1 MDFFEDL
8 FIGDDKE
15 TSSPK
20 ISYKKATKPAKT
32 RNPRGRDPRALGI
45 NDFELKNKQ
54 TTAGKGMDT
63 LKQSGNLDPAQI
75 EKIASNLQGQGAKR
89 KKDLIDNL
97 IDEIKKGNAIDSES
111 LSKEQRNELRQRM
124 QEPEKPR
131 EKDFTSG
138 EFGSFSDDPKLSDD
152 TSYIPPPPPLPKD
165 DTSYIPPP
173 PPLPKDDTPPPQHTQ
188 GGYLGDDLGGAT
200 HEHERGG
207 YLGDDLGDAIPTTA
221 PTTTDPAE
229 LEHSITVTPSTSLQT
244 DPMIEQGKENPPDA
258 TIFRQMI
265 HVGAELSFDYLKQF
279 SGYGGAID
287 TAQAMAKKFLGFQF
301 TDLVDLAVDSLQKNK
316 LSDVGSLRGTTPDR
330 IKLQMKDAEL
340 GEHSIIKNACLY
352 PLLAVAFKL
361 YLVDRG
367 VQLGY
372 MGDNVFRHGFK
383 YLLEKYVKL
392 QDSNVRYFMYCWDN
406 SPKSLLDAYERNRDA
421 VRSVTPEERQQIM
434 NYHTNIMLEYDRIFT
449 PNKFMVDVKRYE
461 HGGTEL
467 NQMLINLANP
477 IFLFEISKVFSGI
490 DEFILNVQDNEGLLL
505 GLMGLLYATAINDG
519 TNMGDAL
526 LANARV
532 DGIVYYTKQTEAP
545 KFKNLEVD
553 LLREAKDEVEEK
565 MVDGTSYIIF
575 RGTNPKQ
582 DKFLERDFMKN
593 MINMAGSSELFSN
606 EAFNNRIVKATE
618 IIEKREREGIP
629 IKIIGYSL
637 GGIFGLYMSSIY
649 PTIPTRIYSP
659 ILANNEETTQLM
671 EGLEMQNS
679 NLEINYVEDDPI
691 SVNVKKYEDR
701 LNIKKQKKSR
711 FFDSHSLNNY
721 LFNP

>member
-32 RNPRGRDPRALGI
+32 RNPRGRDQRGLGI

-63 LKQSGNLDPAQI
+63 LKQSGNIDPAQI

-89 KKDLIDNL
+89 KKDLIDDL
-97 IDEIKKGNAIDSES
+97 IDEIRKGNAIDSES
-111 LSKEQRNELRQRM
+111 LSEEQKNELRERI

-131 EKDFTSG
+131 KKDFTSA
-138 EFGSFSDDPKLSDD
+138 EFGDPFKDNLSVSDD
-152 TSYIPPPPPLPKD
+152 TSNI
-165 DTSYIPPP
+165 PP
-173 PPLPKDDTPPPQHTQ
+173 PPLPKDDTPPPQHTR

-207 YLGDDLGDAIPTTA
+207 YLGDDVQSENTRGGYLGDAIPNTA

-287 TAQAMAKKFLGFQF
+287 TAQAIAKKFLGFQF

-421 VRSVTPEERQQIM
+421 ITSVTPQERQQIM

-545 KFKNLEVD
+545 KFKNLEID

-565 MVDGTSYIIF
+565 MVNGTSYIIF

-606 EAFNNRIVKATE
+606 EAFNNRIVKATK

-671 EGLEMQNS
+671 DGIEQQNS

-711 FFDSHSLNNY
+711 FFDAHKLENY

>member
-20 ISYKKATKPAKT
+20 ISYKKLTEPAKT
-32 RNPRGRDPRALGI
+32 RNPRGRDQRGLGI

-89 KKDLIDNL
+89 KKDLIDDL

-111 LSKEQRNELRQRM
+111 LSEEQKNELRERM
-124 QEPEKPR
+124 QEPAPTTK
-131 EKDFTSG
+131 KDFERGMDELTG
-138 EFGSFSDDPKLSDD
+138 MDKDIIPKA
-152 TSYIPPPPPLPKD
+152 TR
-165 DTSYIPPP
+165 
-173 PPLPKDDTPPPQHTQ
+173 PKDDTPPPPPST
-188 GGYLGDDLGGAT
+188 
-200 HEHERGG
+200 E
-207 YLGDDLGDAIPTTA
+207 IPTTA

-229 LEHSITVTPSTSLQT
+229 LEHSITATPSTSLQT
-244 DPMIEQGKENPPDA
+244 DPIIEQGKENPPDA

-287 TAQAMAKKFLGFQF
+287 TAQAITKRFLGFQF
-301 TDLVDLAVDSLQKNK
+301 TDLVDLAVDSLKSNK
-316 LSDVGSLRGTTPDR
+316 LSDVGSLRGTTSDR
-330 IKLQMKDAEL
+330 IKLQMKDAEM

-352 PLLAVAFKL
+352 PLLVVSFKI
-361 YLVDRG
+361 YLADREM
-367 VQLGY
+367 QMGY
-372 MGDNVFRHGFK
+372 MADTVFKQGFK

-392 QDSNVRYFMYCWDN
+392 DERQVRYMMYCWDN
-406 SPKSLLDAYERNRDA
+406 SPRDLLTAYERNRDA
-421 VRSVTPEERQQIM
+421 VRNVTPAEKRSIM
-434 NYHTNIMLEYDRIFT
+434 NYHTNIMSEYDRIFT

-477 IFLFEISKVFSGI
+477 VFLFEISKVFAGI
-490 DEFILNVQDNEGLLL
+490 DEFILNIRDNEGLLL

-532 DGIVYYTKQTEAP
+532 DGIVYYQKKTEAP

-565 MVDGTSYIIF
+565 IIDGTSYIIF

-582 DKFLERDFMKN
+582 DKFLERDFIKN

-606 EAFNNRIVKATE
+606 EAFNSRIVKATE

-637 GGIFGLYMSSIY
+637 GGIFSLYMSSIY
-649 PTIPTRIYSP
+649 PTIPTRVYSP
-659 ILANNEETTQLM
+659 ILANNEETKQLM

-711 FFDSHSLNNY
+711 FFDAHKLENY

>member
-20 ISYKKATKPAKT
+20 ISYKKLTEPAKT

-89 KKDLIDNL
+89 KDLIDDL
-97 IDEIKKGNAIDSES
+97 IDEIKKGNAIDSAS
-111 LSKEQRNELRQRM
+111 LSEEQKNELRERM
-124 QEPEKPR
+124 QQPEKSR
-131 EKDFTSG
+131 EKDFKSG
-138 EFGSFSDDPKLSDD
+138 QFGDSFSDDPKLSDD
-152 TSYIPPPPPLPKD
+152 TSYIPPPPP
-165 DTSYIPPP
+165 
-173 PPLPKDDTPPPQHTQ
+173 PLPKDDTPPPQHT
-188 GGYLGDDLGGAT
+188 
-200 HEHERGG
+200 RGG
-207 YLGDDLGDAIPTTA
+207 YLGDAIEPPQHTRGGYLGDAIPNTA

-229 LEHSITVTPSTSLQT
+229 LEHSITVTPATSLQT
-244 DPMIEQGKENPPDA
+244 DPMIEQGKENSPDA

-265 HVGAELSFDYLKQF
+265 HVGAELSFDYLKQL

-287 TAQAMAKKFLGFQF
+287 SAQAMAKKFLGFQF

-367 VQLGY
+367 IEFGY
-372 MGDNVFRHGFK
+372 MGDTVFRHGFK
-383 YLLEKYVKL
+383 HLLEKYVKL

-421 VRSVTPEERQQIM
+421 ITSVTPEERQQIM
-434 NYHTNIMLEYDRIFT
+434 NYHTNIMLEYDRIFA

-505 GLMGLLYATAINDG
+505 GLMGLLYAKALKDG

-553 LLREAKDEVEEK
+553 LLREAADGPEFQEK

-575 RGTNPKQ
+575 RGTDAKQ

-593 MINMAGSSELFSN
+593 IINLAGSSELFSN

-618 IIEKREREGIP
+618 IIEKREREGVP

-671 EGLEMQNS
+671 DGIEQQNS
-679 NLEINYVEDDPI
+679 NLEINYIEGDPI

>member
-20 ISYKKATKPAKT
+20 LTYKKLTEPAKT

-89 KKDLIDNL
+89 KDLIDDL
-97 IDEIKKGNAIDSES
+97 IDEIKKGNAIDSAS
-111 LSKEQRNELRQRM
+111 LSEEQKNELRERM
-124 QEPEKPR
+124 QQPEKSR
-131 EKDFTSG
+131 EKDFKSG
-138 EFGSFSDDPKLSDD
+138 QFGDSFSDDPKLSDD

-165 DTSYIPPP
+165 DT
-173 PPLPKDDTPPPQHTQ
+173 PPPQHT
-188 GGYLGDDLGGAT
+188 
-200 HEHERGG
+200 RGG
-207 YLGDDLGDAIPTTA
+207 YLGDAIEPPQHTRGGYLGDAIPNTA

-229 LEHSITVTPSTSLQT
+229 LEHSITVTPATSLQT
-244 DPMIEQGKENPPDA
+244 DPMIEQGKENSPDA

-265 HVGAELSFDYLKQF
+265 HVGAELSFDYLKQL

-287 TAQAMAKKFLGFQF
+287 SAQAMAKKFLGFQF

-367 VQLGY
+367 IEFGY
-372 MGDNVFRHGFK
+372 MGDTVFRHGFK
-383 YLLEKYVKL
+383 HLLEKYVKL

-421 VRSVTPEERQQIM
+421 ITSVTPEERQQIM
-434 NYHTNIMLEYDRIFT
+434 NYHTNIMLEYDRIFA

-490 DEFILNVQDNEGLLL
+490 DEFILNVRDNEGLLL
-505 GLMGLLYATAINDG
+505 GLMGLLYAKALKDG

-545 KFKNLEVD
+545 KFKNLEID
-553 LLREAKDEVEEK
+553 LLRDAKEEVEEK

-575 RGTNPKQ
+575 RGTDAKQ

-593 MINMAGSSELFSN
+593 IINLAGSSELFSN

-618 IIEKREREGIP
+618 IIEKREREGVP

-671 EGLEMQNS
+671 DGIEQQNS
-679 NLEINYVEDDPI
+679 NLEINYIEGDPI

>member
-20 ISYKKATKPAKT
+20 ISYKKLTEPAKT

-89 KKDLIDNL
+89 KDLIDDL
-97 IDEIKKGNAIDSES
+97 IDEIKKGNAIDSAS
-111 LSKEQRNELRQRM
+111 LSEEQKNELRERM
-124 QEPEKPR
+124 QQPEKSR
-131 EKDFTSG
+131 EKDFKSG
-138 EFGSFSDDPKLSDD
+138 QFGDSFSDDPKLSDD
-152 TSYIPPPPPLPKD
+152 TSYIPPPPP
-165 DTSYIPPP
+165 
-173 PPLPKDDTPPPQHTQ
+173 PLPKDDTPPPQHT
-188 GGYLGDDLGGAT
+188 
-200 HEHERGG
+200 RGG
-207 YLGDDLGDAIPTTA
+207 YLGDAIEPPQHTRGGYLGDAIPNTA

-229 LEHSITVTPSTSLQT
+229 LEHSITVTPATSLQT
-244 DPMIEQGKENPPDA
+244 DPMIEQGKENSPDA

-265 HVGAELSFDYLKQF
+265 HVGAELSFDYLKQL

-287 TAQAMAKKFLGFQF
+287 SAQAMAKKFLGFQF

-367 VQLGY
+367 IEFGY
-372 MGDNVFRHGFK
+372 MGDTVFRHGFK
-383 YLLEKYVKL
+383 HLLEKYVKL

-421 VRSVTPEERQQIM
+421 ITSVTPEERQQIM
-434 NYHTNIMLEYDRIFT
+434 NYHTNIMLEYDRIFA

-490 DEFILNVQDNEGLLL
+490 DEFILNVRDNEGLLL
-505 GLMGLLYATAINDG
+505 GLMGLLYAKALKDG

-553 LLREAKDEVEEK
+553 LLREAADGPEFQEK

-575 RGTNPKQ
+575 RGTDAKQ

-593 MINMAGSSELFSN
+593 IINLAGSSELFSN

-618 IIEKREREGIP
+618 IIEKREREGVP

-671 EGLEMQNS
+671 DGIEQQNS
-679 NLEINYVEDDPI
+679 NLEINYIEGDPI

>member
-20 ISYKKATKPAKT
+20 LTYKKLTEPAKT

-89 KKDLIDNL
+89 KDLIDDL
-97 IDEIKKGNAIDSES
+97 IDEIKKGNAIDSAS
-111 LSKEQRNELRQRM
+111 LSEEQKNELRERM
-124 QEPEKPR
+124 QQPEKSR
-131 EKDFTSG
+131 EKDFKSG
-138 EFGSFSDDPKLSDD
+138 QFGDSFSDDPKLSDD

-165 DTSYIPPP
+165 DT
-173 PPLPKDDTPPPQHTQ
+173 PPPQHT
-188 GGYLGDDLGGAT
+188 
-200 HEHERGG
+200 RGG
-207 YLGDDLGDAIPTTA
+207 YLGDAIEPPQHTRGGYLGDAIPNTA

-229 LEHSITVTPSTSLQT
+229 LEHSITVTPATSLQT
-244 DPMIEQGKENPPDA
+244 DPMIEQGKENSPDA

-265 HVGAELSFDYLKQF
+265 HVGAELSFDYLKQL

-287 TAQAMAKKFLGFQF
+287 SAQAMAKKFLGFQF

-367 VQLGY
+367 IEFGY
-372 MGDNVFRHGFK
+372 MGDTVFRHGFK
-383 YLLEKYVKL
+383 HLLEKYVKL

-421 VRSVTPEERQQIM
+421 ITSVTPEERQQIM
-434 NYHTNIMLEYDRIFT
+434 NYHTNIMLEYDRIFA

-505 GLMGLLYATAINDG
+505 GLMGLLYAKALKDG

-545 KFKNLEVD
+545 KFKNLEID
-553 LLREAKDEVEEK
+553 LLRDAKEEVEEK

-575 RGTNPKQ
+575 RGTDAKQ

-593 MINMAGSSELFSN
+593 IINLAGSSELFSN

-618 IIEKREREGIP
+618 IIEKREREGVP

-671 EGLEMQNS
+671 DGIEQQNS
-679 NLEINYVEDDPI
+679 NLEINYIEGDPI

>member
-20 ISYKKATKPAKT
+20 ISYKKLTEPAKT

-89 KKDLIDNL
+89 KDLIDDL
-97 IDEIKKGNAIDSES
+97 IDEIKKGNAIDSAS
-111 LSKEQRNELRQRM
+111 LSEEQKNELRERM
-124 QEPEKPR
+124 QQPEKSR
-131 EKDFTSG
+131 EKDFKSG
-138 EFGSFSDDPKLSDD
+138 QFGDSFSDDPKLSDD

-165 DTSYIPPP
+165 DT
-173 PPLPKDDTPPPQHTQ
+173 PPPQHT
-188 GGYLGDDLGGAT
+188 
-200 HEHERGG
+200 RGG
-207 YLGDDLGDAIPTTA
+207 YLGDAIEPPQHTRGGYLGDAIPNTA

-229 LEHSITVTPSTSLQT
+229 LEHSITVTPATSLQT
-244 DPMIEQGKENPPDA
+244 DPMIEQGKENSPDA

-265 HVGAELSFDYLKQF
+265 HVGAELSFDYLKQL

-287 TAQAMAKKFLGFQF
+287 SAQAMAKKFLGFQF

-367 VQLGY
+367 IEFGY
-372 MGDNVFRHGFK
+372 MGDTVFRHGFK
-383 YLLEKYVKL
+383 HLLEKYVKL

-421 VRSVTPEERQQIM
+421 ITSVTPEERQQIM
-434 NYHTNIMLEYDRIFT
+434 NYHTNIMLEYDRIFA

-490 DEFILNVQDNEGLLL
+490 DEFILNVRDNEGLLL
-505 GLMGLLYATAINDG
+505 GLMGLLYAKALKDG

-545 KFKNLEVD
+545 KFKNLEID
-553 LLREAKDEVEEK
+553 LLRDAKEEVEEK
-565 MVDGTSYIIF
+565 IIDGTSYIIF
-575 RGTNPKQ
+575 KGTDAKQ

-593 MINMAGSSELFSN
+593 IINLAGSSELFSN

-618 IIEKREREGIP
+618 IIEKREREGVP

-671 EGLEMQNS
+671 DGIEQQNS
-679 NLEINYVEDDPI
+679 NLEINYIEGDPI

>member
-20 ISYKKATKPAKT
+20 ISYKKLTEPAKT

-89 KKDLIDNL
+89 KDLIDDL

-111 LSKEQRNELRQRM
+111 LSEEQKNELRERM
-124 QEPEKPR
+124 QQPEKSR
-131 EKDFTSG
+131 EKDFKSG
-138 EFGSFSDDPKLSDD
+138 QFGDSFSDDPKLSDD
-152 TSYIPPPPPLPKD
+152 TSYIPPPPP
-165 DTSYIPPP
+165 
-173 PPLPKDDTPPPQHTQ
+173 PLPKDDTPPPQHT
-188 GGYLGDDLGGAT
+188 
-200 HEHERGG
+200 RGG
-207 YLGDDLGDAIPTTA
+207 YLGDAIEPPQHTRGGYLGDAIPNTA

-229 LEHSITVTPSTSLQT
+229 LEHSITVTPATSLQT
-244 DPMIEQGKENPPDA
+244 DPMIEQGKENSPDA

-265 HVGAELSFDYLKQF
+265 HVGAELSFDYLKQL

-287 TAQAMAKKFLGFQF
+287 SAQAMAKKFLGFQF

-367 VQLGY
+367 IEFGY
-372 MGDNVFRHGFK
+372 MGDTVFRHGFK
-383 YLLEKYVKL
+383 HLLEKYVKL

-421 VRSVTPEERQQIM
+421 ITSVTPEERQQIM
-434 NYHTNIMLEYDRIFT
+434 NYHTNIMLEYDRIFA

-505 GLMGLLYATAINDG
+505 GLMGLLYAKALKDG

-545 KFKNLEVD
+545 KFKNLEID
-553 LLREAKDEVEEK
+553 LLRDAKEEVEEK

-575 RGTNPKQ
+575 RGTDAKQ

-593 MINMAGSSELFSN
+593 IINLAGSSELFSN

-618 IIEKREREGIP
+618 IIEKREREGVP

-671 EGLEMQNS
+671 DGIEQQNS
-679 NLEINYVEDDPI
+679 NLEINYIEGDPI

>member
-20 ISYKKATKPAKT
+20 ISYKKLTEPAKT

-89 KKDLIDNL
+89 KDLIDDL
-97 IDEIKKGNAIDSES
+97 IDEIKKGNAIDSAS
-111 LSKEQRNELRQRM
+111 LSEEQKNELRERM
-124 QEPEKPR
+124 QEPEKSR
-131 EKDFTSG
+131 EKDFTSA
-138 EFGSFSDDPKLSDD
+138 EFGDPFKDNLSL
-152 TSYIPPPPPLPKD
+152 SD

-173 PPLPKDDTPPPQHTQ
+173 PPLPKDDTPPPQHT
-188 GGYLGDDLGGAT
+188 
-200 HEHERGG
+200 RGG
-207 YLGDDLGDAIPTTA
+207 YLGDAIEPPQHTRGGYLGDAIPNTA

-229 LEHSITVTPSTSLQT
+229 LEHSITVTPATSLQT
-244 DPMIEQGKENPPDA
+244 DPMIEQGKENSPDA

-265 HVGAELSFDYLKQF
+265 HVGAELSFDYLKQL

-287 TAQAMAKKFLGFQF
+287 SAQAMAKKFLGFQF

-367 VQLGY
+367 IEFGY
-372 MGDNVFRHGFK
+372 MGDTVFRHGFK
-383 YLLEKYVKL
+383 HLLEKYVKL

-421 VRSVTPEERQQIM
+421 ITSVTPEERQQIM
-434 NYHTNIMLEYDRIFT
+434 NYHTNIMLEYDRIFA

-490 DEFILNVQDNEGLLL
+490 DEFILNVRDNEGLLL
-505 GLMGLLYATAINDG
+505 GLMGLLYAKALKDG

-545 KFKNLEVD
+545 KFKNLEID
-553 LLREAKDEVEEK
+553 LLRDAKEEVEEK

-575 RGTNPKQ
+575 RGTDAKQ

-593 MINMAGSSELFSN
+593 IINLAGSSELFSN

-618 IIEKREREGIP
+618 IIEKREREGVP

-671 EGLEMQNS
+671 DGIEQQNS
-679 NLEINYVEDDPI
+679 NLEINYIEGDPI

>member
-20 ISYKKATKPAKT
+20 ISYKKLTEPAKT

-89 KKDLIDNL
+89 KDLIDDL

-111 LSKEQRNELRQRM
+111 LSEEQKNELRERM
-124 QEPEKPR
+124 QQPEKSR
-131 EKDFTSG
+131 EKDFKSG
-138 EFGSFSDDPKLSDD
+138 QFGDSFSDDPKLSDD

-165 DTSYIPPP
+165 DT
-173 PPLPKDDTPPPQHTQ
+173 PPPQHT
-188 GGYLGDDLGGAT
+188 
-200 HEHERGG
+200 RGG
-207 YLGDDLGDAIPTTA
+207 YLGDAIEPPQHTRGGYLGDAIPNTA

-229 LEHSITVTPSTSLQT
+229 LEHSITVTPATSLQT
-244 DPMIEQGKENPPDA
+244 DPMIEQGKENSPDA

-265 HVGAELSFDYLKQF
+265 HVGAELSFDYLKQL

-287 TAQAMAKKFLGFQF
+287 SAQAMAKKFLGFQF

-367 VQLGY
+367 IEFGY
-372 MGDNVFRHGFK
+372 MGDTVFRHGFK
-383 YLLEKYVKL
+383 HLLEKYVKL

-421 VRSVTPEERQQIM
+421 ITSVTPEERQQIM
-434 NYHTNIMLEYDRIFT
+434 NYHTNIMLEYDRIFA

-490 DEFILNVQDNEGLLL
+490 DEFILNVRDNEGLLL
-505 GLMGLLYATAINDG
+505 GLMGLLYAKALKDG

-553 LLREAKDEVEEK
+553 LLREAADGPEFQEK

-575 RGTNPKQ
+575 RGTDAKQ

-593 MINMAGSSELFSN
+593 IINLAGSSELFSN

-618 IIEKREREGIP
+618 IIEKREREGVP

-671 EGLEMQNS
+671 DGIEQQNS
-679 NLEINYVEDDPI
+679 NLEINYIEGDPI

>member
-20 ISYKKATKPAKT
+20 ISYKKLTEPAKT

-89 KKDLIDNL
+89 KDLIDDL

-111 LSKEQRNELRQRM
+111 LSEEQKNELRERM
-124 QEPEKPR
+124 QQPEKSR
-131 EKDFTSG
+131 EKDFKSG
-138 EFGSFSDDPKLSDD
+138 QFGDSFSDDPKLSDD
-152 TSYIPPPPPLPKD
+152 TSYIPPPPP
-165 DTSYIPPP
+165 
-173 PPLPKDDTPPPQHTQ
+173 PLPKDDTPPPQHT
-188 GGYLGDDLGGAT
+188 
-200 HEHERGG
+200 RGG
-207 YLGDDLGDAIPTTA
+207 YLGDAIEPPQHTRGGYLGDAIPNTA

-229 LEHSITVTPSTSLQT
+229 LEHSITVTPATSLQT
-244 DPMIEQGKENPPDA
+244 DPMIEQGKENSPDA

-265 HVGAELSFDYLKQF
+265 HVGAELSFDYLKQL

-287 TAQAMAKKFLGFQF
+287 SAQAMAKKFLGFQF

-367 VQLGY
+367 IEFGY
-372 MGDNVFRHGFK
+372 MGDTVFRHGFK
-383 YLLEKYVKL
+383 HLLEKYVKL

-421 VRSVTPEERQQIM
+421 ITSVTPEERQQIM
-434 NYHTNIMLEYDRIFT
+434 NYHTNIMLEYDRIFA

-490 DEFILNVQDNEGLLL
+490 DEFILNVRDNEGLLL
-505 GLMGLLYATAINDG
+505 GLMGLLYAKALKDG

-553 LLREAKDEVEEK
+553 LLREAADGPEFQEK

-575 RGTNPKQ
+575 RGTDAKQ

-593 MINMAGSSELFSN
+593 IINLAGSSELFSN

-618 IIEKREREGIP
+618 IIEKREREGVP

-671 EGLEMQNS
+671 DGIEQQNS
-679 NLEINYVEDDPI
+679 NLEINYIEGDPI

>member
-1 MDFFEDL
+1 MGFFDDL
-8 FIGDDKE
+8 FGDDDEPEPQLTIENAPPTKR
-15 TSSPK
+15 TQRR
-20 ISYKKATKPAKT
+20 KKDTT
-32 RNPRGRDPRALGI
+32 NLGRQLGKD
-45 NDFELKNKQ
+45 DFELKSGQ
-54 TTAGKGMDT
+54 TTAGKGMDA

-75 EKIASNLQGQGAKR
+75 EKIASNLQGAGATKR
-89 KKDLIDNL
+89 KNDLIDDL
-97 IDEIKKGNAIDSES
+97 IDELDKGNSIDFQS
-111 LSKEQRNELRQRM
+111 LSKEQKDELTERM
-124 QEPEKPR
+124 QTRPAPARKQ
-131 EKDFTSG
+131 DLTSG
-138 EFGSFSDDPKLSDD
+138 EFGTPFSDDPTIKDD
-152 TSYIPPPPPLPKD
+152 TSNIPPPP
-165 DTSYIPPP
+165 I
-173 PPLPKDDTPPPQHTQ
+173 DDTPPPPPPPTQ
-188 GGYLGDDLGGAT
+188 AT
-200 HEHERGG
+200 AAPQ
-207 YLGDDLGDAIPTTA
+207 AITPH
-221 PTTTDPAE
+221 TTDPAE
-229 LEHSITVTPSTSLQT
+229 HEHAITATPSTALQT

-265 HVGAELSFDYLKQF
+265 HVGAELSFDYLKQL

-287 TAQAMAKKFLGFQF
+287 LGQALAKKFLGVQF
-301 TDLVDLAVDSLQKNK
+301 SDVVDLAADSLRKNK

-330 IKLQMKDAEL
+330 IKLQIKDAEM

-352 PLLAVAFKL
+352 PLLVVSFKL
-361 YLVDRG
+361 YLVDREM
-367 VQLGY
+367 QMGY
-372 MGDNVFRHGFK
+372 MADTIFKQGLK

-392 QDSNVRYFMYCWDN
+392 EQRQITYMMYCWDN
-406 SPKSLLDAYERNRDA
+406 SPRDLLTAYQRNRDA
-421 VRSVTPEERQQIM
+421 ISTVTPAEKQSIM
-434 NYHTNIMLEYDRIFT
+434 NYHTNIMSEYDRIFT

-477 IFLFEISKVFSGI
+477 VFLFEISKIFAGI
-490 DEFILNVQDNEGLLL
+490 DEFILNIRDNEGLLL

-532 DGIVYYTKQTEAP
+532 DGIVYYTKKTEAP
-545 KFKNLEVD
+545 KFKNLEID

-582 DKFLERDFMKN
+582 DKFLEKDFIKN
-593 MINMAGSSELFSN
+593 MINMAGSAELFSN
-606 EAFNNRIVKATE
+606 EAFNSRIVKATE
-618 IIEKREREGIP
+618 IIEKREREGVP

-637 GGIFGLYMSSIY
+637 GGIFSLYMSSIY
-649 PTIPTRIYSP
+649 PTIPTRVYSP
-659 ILANNEETTQLM
+659 ILANNEQTKQLM

-691 SVNVKKYEDR
+691 SVNVKKYEGR

-711 FFDSHSLNNY
+711 FLDHHKLENY

>member
-20 ISYKKATKPAKT
+20 ISYKKLTEPAKT

-89 KKDLIDNL
+89 KDLIDDL
-97 IDEIKKGNAIDSES
+97 IDEIKKGNAIDSAS
-111 LSKEQRNELRQRM
+111 LSEEQKNELRERM
-124 QEPEKPR
+124 QQPEKSR
-131 EKDFTSG
+131 EKDFKSG
-138 EFGSFSDDPKLSDD
+138 QFGDSFSDDPKLSDD

-165 DTSYIPPP
+165 DT
-173 PPLPKDDTPPPQHTQ
+173 PPPQHT
-188 GGYLGDDLGGAT
+188 
-200 HEHERGG
+200 RGG
-207 YLGDDLGDAIPTTA
+207 YLGDAIEPPQHTRGGYLGDAIPNTA

-229 LEHSITVTPSTSLQT
+229 LEHSITVTPATSLQT
-244 DPMIEQGKENPPDA
+244 DPMIEQGKENSPDA

-265 HVGAELSFDYLKQF
+265 HVGAELSFDYLKQL

-287 TAQAMAKKFLGFQF
+287 SAQAMAKKFLGFQF

-367 VQLGY
+367 IEFGY
-372 MGDNVFRHGFK
+372 MGDTVFRHGFK
-383 YLLEKYVKL
+383 HLLEKYVKL

-421 VRSVTPEERQQIM
+421 ITSVTPEERQQIM
-434 NYHTNIMLEYDRIFT
+434 NYHTNIMLEYDRIFA

-505 GLMGLLYATAINDG
+505 GLMGLLYAKALKDG

-553 LLREAKDEVEEK
+553 LLREAADGPEFQEK

-575 RGTNPKQ
+575 RGTDAKQ

-593 MINMAGSSELFSN
+593 IINLAGSSELFSN

-618 IIEKREREGIP
+618 IIEKREREGVP

-671 EGLEMQNS
+671 DGIEQQNS
-679 NLEINYVEDDPI
+679 NLEINYIEGDPI

>member
-20 ISYKKATKPAKT
+20 ISYKKLTEPAKT

-89 KKDLIDNL
+89 KDLIDDL
-97 IDEIKKGNAIDSES
+97 IDEIKKGNAIDSAS
-111 LSKEQRNELRQRM
+111 LSEEQKNELRERM
-124 QEPEKPR
+124 QQPEKSR
-131 EKDFTSG
+131 EKDFKSG
-138 EFGSFSDDPKLSDD
+138 QFGDSFSDDPKLSDD

-165 DTSYIPPP
+165 DT
-173 PPLPKDDTPPPQHTQ
+173 PPPQHT
-188 GGYLGDDLGGAT
+188 
-200 HEHERGG
+200 RGG
-207 YLGDDLGDAIPTTA
+207 YLGDAIEPPQHTRGGYLGDAIPNTA

-229 LEHSITVTPSTSLQT
+229 LEHSITVTPATSLQT
-244 DPMIEQGKENPPDA
+244 DPMIEQGKENSPDA

-265 HVGAELSFDYLKQF
+265 HVGAELSFDYLKQL

-287 TAQAMAKKFLGFQF
+287 SAQAMAKKFLGFQF

-367 VQLGY
+367 IEFGY
-372 MGDNVFRHGFK
+372 MGDTVFRHGFK
-383 YLLEKYVKL
+383 HLLEKYVKL

-421 VRSVTPEERQQIM
+421 ITSVTPEERQQIM
-434 NYHTNIMLEYDRIFT
+434 NYHTNIMLEYDRIFA

-490 DEFILNVQDNEGLLL
+490 DEFILNVRDNEGLLL
-505 GLMGLLYATAINDG
+505 GLMGLLYAKALKDG

-553 LLREAKDEVEEK
+553 LLREAADGPEFQEK

-575 RGTNPKQ
+575 RGTDAKQ

-593 MINMAGSSELFSN
+593 IINLAGSSELFSN

-618 IIEKREREGIP
+618 IIEKREREGVP

-671 EGLEMQNS
+671 DGIEQQNS
-679 NLEINYVEDDPI
+679 NLEINYIEGDPI